1 MRKPIYAIFLF
12 LLLAAAFIAGIWY
25 NQRAA
30 ARATSASGRRILY
43 YYDPMHPAYKSDKP
57 GIAPDCGME
66 LEPVYADGGSADP
79 ARKSSFMSAGTVNIS
94 PEKQQIIGVRV
105 STVEKAAS
113 AHTLRIF
120 GRVVPDEARIYKL
133 NAGIEGYIQEVSE
146 VTTGSLVKK
155 DQLLATFSAP
165 NASSAIQTYILNV
178 GAQDRFRKNAEE
190 GSAEGQSL
198 PAANANVQLR
208 IQQLQSI
215 GMSPLQMEEIK
226 RTRQVPESI
235 KIFAPAEGFV
245 LARNVS
251 PGQKFERG
259 AEWYRIADL
268 KRIWILADLFGR
280 EANMVRPGMTA
291 RVSLAEQGL
300 ILQARVSE
308 VLPEFDPVTRTLKV
322 RLEAENPGYALRPDM
337 FVDVELPVRLPS
349 AITVPVDAVLDSGR
363 NKTIFVDRGEGF
375 FEPRK
380 VETGWRMGDRVEI
393 IEGLKP
399 GERIVVS
406 GTFLIDSE
414 SRMKSAAAG
423 IYGASSRDPVCGMEI
438 DEGKAKAAGHRREYR
453 GKTYYFCSDQCERD
467 FDGSPD
473 RYAGKPPGGEP
484 PHARSTAVQKAETI
498 RQVAADPSCGMEV
511 NISEAKA
518 AGLTAG
524 YRGKTYYFCSPQC
537 KQQFEKEPQR
547 YVEKTAEHLTGPSA
561 SEGVGQAHD

>member
-1 MRKPIYAIFLF
+1 MKKPFFAVILF
-12 LLLAAAFIAGIWY
+12 LLLAAAFIAGNWY
-25 NQRAA
+25 NQRSAA
-30 ARATSASGRRILY
+30 KVTSASGRRILY

-79 ARKSSFMSAGTVNIS
+79 PGKSSSMSAGTVNIS
-94 PEKQQIIGVRV
+94 PEKQQTIGVQV

-113 AHTLRIF
+113 THTLRIF

-133 NAGIEGYIQEVSE
+133 NAGIEGFIQEVSD

-178 GAQDRFRKNAEE
+178 GAQDRFRKSAEE
-190 GSAEGQSL
+190 GSPDGQSL
-198 PAANANVQLR
+198 PSANWNVQLR
-208 IQQLQSI
+208 VQQLQAV
-215 GMSPLQMEEIK
+215 GMSLLQMEEIK

-235 KIFAPAEGFV
+235 KIYAPAEGFV

-251 PGQKFERG
+251 PGQKFEKG

-268 KRIWILADLFGR
+268 KRVWILADVFGR
-280 EANMVRPGMTA
+280 EAKMIRPGMTA
-291 RVSLAEQGL
+291 RVSLADQDL
-300 ILQARVSE
+300 VLQARVSE

-322 RLEAENPGYALRPDM
+322 RLEADNPGYALRPDM
-337 FVDVELPVRLPS
+337 FVDVELPVILPS

-363 NKTIFVDRGEGF
+363 NKTIFVDLGEGF

-393 IEGLKP
+393 NEGLKP

-414 SRMKSAAAG
+414 SRMKAAAAG
-423 IYGASSRDPVCGMEI
+423 IYGASSKDPVCGMEV
-438 DEGKAKAAGHRREYR
+438 DEGKATAAGHRREYR
-453 GKTYYFCSDQCERD
+453 GKIYYFCSDQCQRD
-467 FDGSPD
+467 FDKSPGS
-473 RYAGKPPGGEP
+473 YASKPAGGEP
-484 PHARSTAVQKAETI
+484 PQARPTVVQKAETKSA
-498 RQVAADPSCGMEV
+498 VATDLSCGMEV
-511 NISEAKA
+511 NISDAKA
-518 AGLTAG
+518 AGLTSE
-524 YRGKTYYFCSPQC
+524 YRGKSYYFCSPKC
-537 KQQFEKEPQR
+537 KQQFDKEPQR
-547 YVEKTAEHLTGPSA
+547 YVGKTAGSLSAPST
-561 SEGVGQAHD
+561 SEGGGQAHD

>member
-1 MRKPIYAIFLF
+1 MRKPFYAIFLF
-12 LLLAAAFIAGIWY
+12 LLLAAAFIAGTWY
-25 NQRAA
+25 NQRSAA
-30 ARATSASGRRILY
+30 KATAVSGRRILY

-79 ARKSSFMSAGTVNIS
+79 PGRSSSMSAGTVNIS

-113 AHTLRIF
+113 THTLRIF

-165 NASSAIQTYILNV
+165 NANTAIQTYILNV
-178 GAQDRFRKNAEE
+178 GAQDRFKRNAEE
-190 GSAEGQSL
+190 GSVEGQSL

-215 GMSPLQMEEIK
+215 GMSLLQMEEIK

-235 KIFAPAEGFV
+235 KILAPAEGFV

-268 KRIWILADLFGR
+268 KRVWILADLFGR

-291 RVSLAEQGL
+291 RVSLAEQGQV
-300 ILQARVSE
+300 LQARVSE
-308 VLPEFDPVTRTLKV
+308 VLPQFDPATRTLKV
-322 RLEAENPGYALRPDM
+322 RLETENPSYALRPDM
-337 FVDVELPVRLPS
+337 FVDVELPITLPP
-349 AITVPVDAVLDSGR
+349 AVTVPVDAILDSGR
-363 NKTIFVDRGEGF
+363 NKTIFVDRGEGY

-380 VETGWRMGDRVEI
+380 VEAGWRMGDRVEI
-393 IEGLKP
+393 TEGLKP

-414 SRMKSAAAG
+414 SRMKAAAAG
-423 IYGASSRDPVCGMEI
+423 IYGASSRDPVCGMEV
-438 DEGKAKAAGHRREYR
+438 DESKAKAAGHRREYR
-453 GKTYYFCSDQCERD
+453 GKSYYFCSDQCERD
-467 FDGSPD
+467 FDKSPD
-473 RYAGKPPGGEP
+473 RYAEKPAAGKPPQ
-484 PHARSTAVQKAETI
+484 ARPTVVQKAETK
-498 RQVAADPSCGMEV
+498 RGVATDLSCGMEV
-511 NISEAKA
+511 NISDAKA
-518 AGLTAG
+518 AGLMSE
-524 YRGKTYYFCSPQC
+524 YREKTYYFCSLQC
-537 KQQFEKEPQR
+537 KQQFDKEPQR
-547 YVEKTAEHLTGPSA
+547 HIEKTAGDLTKPST
-561 SEGVGQAHD
+561 SEGGGQAHD